1 MGCIG
6 PKEAVD
12 IGTKHE
18 HSPVLNSSGRMTMS
32 AFMYRLGEGAGLA
45 AVLAS
50 VLLWA
55 NLAEAWLR

>member
-1 MGCIG
+1 MNILYL
-6 PKEAVD
+6 
-12 IGTKHE
+12 
-18 HSPVLNSSGRMTMS
+18 LNSSRRMTMS
-32 AFMYRLGEGAGLA
+32 GFIYRLGEGAGLA